1 MAKTKALSPP
11 VWGIHLHKQQHTQY
25 ISVYH
30 TNREVQ
36 SSTVTFPIDWTN
48 RRLVGFQV
56 PKGLKLRDTESV
68 HCLYHSEVAY
78 NANHWP
84 GDWWPVSMKIHTSHL
99 WTFSW
104 PDQAASYRE
113 PCWPCAMFSPAMPWQ
128 SPCTV
133 RISYMCVHL
142 FMYSV
147 IYIYIYMILYVCKT
161 YIHTICI
168 YIYIYIYSISWLC
181 HLAALLSYAT
191 RYQPGPVAQADSR
204 NDPSCHKLC
213 VWK

>member
-1 MAKTKALSPP
+1 MLYMVHACFTH
-11 VWGIHLHKQQHTQY
+11 G
-25 ISVYH
+25 VY
-30 TNREVQ
+30 TYGKIPKRFK
-36 SSTVTFPIDWTN
+36 S
-48 RRLVGFQV
+48 
-56 PKGLKLRDTESV
+56 KGLKLRDTESV

-147 IYIYIYMILYVCKT
+147 IYIYMILYVCKT

-168 YIYIYIYSISWLC
+168 YIYSISWLC
-181 HLAALLSYAT
+181 HLAALWSYAT